1 MRFEIVGPLS
11 EIEVIAE
18 GPSVRPHR
26 QLRRRYGGLRR
37 RKLKGIASKTRKRF
51 AICIENRACDDLE
64 VGKVYRPLSDRLAA
78 AKSYLRVVDDSGE
91 DYLYPA
97 SYFVFVELPSRA
109 ERARAAARRRAA
121 SRTA

>member
-1 MRFEIVGPLS
+1 MRT
-11 EIEVIAE
+11 
-18 GPSVRPHR
+18 VR
-26 QLRRRYGGLRR
+26 
-37 RKLKGIASKTRKRF
+37 KTRKRF
-51 AICIENRACDDLE
+51 AICIENQACDALQ
-64 VGKVYRPLSDRLAA
+64 VGMVYRTLADKLVA

-109 ERARAAARRRAA
+109 ERALATTRRRAT